1 MSDERESSPREH
13 QIASAEVDERDRV
26 AAAIRLQ
33 RFWRQ
38 RNKAKAKYLT
48 PHTRWN
54 DAIQTA
60 RFKVSPSSTGQA
72 REVQAER
79 TPGDELLRGTGG

>member
-1 MSDERESSPREH
+1 MLDERESSPREH
-13 QIASAEVDERDRV
+13 HIASAEVGDRGQV
-26 AAAIRLQ
+26 AAAIRIQ

-48 PHTRWN
+48 PHARWN
-54 DAIQTA
+54 DAIQSA
-60 RFKVSPSSTGQA
+60 RFEVRPSSAGPA

-79 TPGDELLRGTGG
+79 APGDELLRRTGG